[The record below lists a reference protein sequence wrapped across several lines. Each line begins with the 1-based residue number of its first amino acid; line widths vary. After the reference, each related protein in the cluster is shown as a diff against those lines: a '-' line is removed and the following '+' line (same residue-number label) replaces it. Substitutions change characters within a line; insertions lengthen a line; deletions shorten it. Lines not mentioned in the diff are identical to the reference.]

1 MSASET
7 VSSGPFKFI
16 SQGAIVQEWLVGGKN
31 IVLGF
36 QDPAEYAKS
45 NPAYFG
51 ATIGRVANRLAN
63 GQIKDIPHEGDVH
76 PLPVNNGTNTLHG
89 GITGWDKKYW
99 TGPVKKASLD
109 GSESLVYSYKSPHLD
124 EKFPGTLDVTVRYT
138 VRNEAKDGADV
149 SILEIEYEA
158 EIAAD
163 SPEDWAVLS
172 LTNHSYFNI
181 GDKSTIEGTQVTI
194 PDNTNIETDEVD
206 IPTGRF
212 KKFPGIESGVPFELG
227 AEDPD
232 IDHGFA
238 LTTDVASVPI
248 DTRGSV
254 EKTCIKLYHPSTGV
268 NLVVSSTEP
277 AFQFYTGKYIETEAR
292 DDGTPAYGKRAGFC
306 VEPARYTNA
315 ANVPE
320 WKHMVLLKKGEVYGS
335 RTTWKA
341 WKSSSF

>member
-51 ATIGRVANRLAN
+51 ATIGRIVWRTGKSRIFLMKAMCILS
-63 GQIKDIPHEGDVH
+63 
-76 PLPVNNGTNTLHG
+76 LL
-89 GITGWDKKYW
+89 ITAR
-99 TGPVKKASLD
+99 TPFTVEL
-109 GSESLVYSYKSPHLD
+109 L
-124 EKFPGTLDVTVRYT
+124 GTLDVTVRYT

-158 EIAAD
+158 KIAVD

-181 GDKSTIEGTQVTI
+181 GDKSTIEGTQVLYI
-194 PDNTNIETDEVD
+194 SYKSFWLTDALFPPLVASSLLMLRLLD

-268 NLVVSSTEP
+268 NLVVLSTEP

>member
-1 MSASET
+1 MTTVSET

-36 QDPAEYAKS
+36 HDPAEYAKS

-89 GITGWDKKYW
+89 GIIGWDKKHW
-99 TGPVKKASLD
+99 TGPVKETSLD
-109 GSESLVYSYKSPHLD
+109 GSETLVYSYKSPHLD
-124 EKFPGTLDVTVRYT
+124 EQFPGSLDVTVRYT
-138 VRNEAKDGADV
+138 IRNEAKDGADV
-149 SILEIEYEA
+149 SVLEIEYEA
-158 EIAAD
+158 GIAAD
-163 SPEDWAVLS
+163 SPVDWAVLS

-181 GDKSTIEGTQVTI
+181 GDKSSIEGTQVTI

-212 KKFPGIESGVPFELG
+212 KEFPGIESGVPFELG
-227 AEDPD
+227 ADEPD

-248 DTRGSV
+248 DTRSSE
-254 EKTCIKLYHPSTGV
+254 EKLCIKLYHPSTGI

-277 AFQFYTGKYIETEAR
+277 AFQFYTGKYVETEAR
-292 DDGTPAYGKRAGFC
+292 NDGTPAYGKRAGFC

-320 WKHMVLLKKGEVYGS
+320 WKDMVLLKKGVVYGS

-341 WKSSSF
+341 WKS